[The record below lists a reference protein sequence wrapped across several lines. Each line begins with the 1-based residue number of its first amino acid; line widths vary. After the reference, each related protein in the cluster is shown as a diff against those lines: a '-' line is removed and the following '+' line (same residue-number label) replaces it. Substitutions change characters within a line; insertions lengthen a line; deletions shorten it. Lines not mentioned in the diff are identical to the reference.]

1 MTKVKLI
8 GTPQTQWNIGNS
20 FYAGGTVM
28 DLSDDLVKKHKDVC
42 ITVVDE
48 SNTVKVVK
56 ELKPK
61 KVSKKKVK

>member
-1 MTKVKLI
+1 
-8 GTPQTQWNIGNS
+8 
-20 FYAGGTVM
+20 M

-56 ELKPK
+56 KLKPK

>member
-1 MTKVKLI
+1 MKVKLI

-48 SNTVKVVK
+48 SNTVKVVE

>member
-1 MTKVKLI
+1 MKVKLI